1 MRCSV
6 LYIDHTATGK
16 QRRAALVKTRA
27 SAAAIAAGF
36 AKGIKHIKQLVP
48 TFFRDAGA
56 VIRYADADDTL
67 LLRRGEKLD
76 AGMFGGIFD
85 GVVDEV
91 HQHLLDQL
99 GVHIGH
105 QQVIRHVGH
114 NGVAGGVMV

>member
-1 MRCSV
+1 
-6 LYIDHTATGK
+6 
-16 QRRAALVKTRA
+16 
-27 SAAAIAAGF
+27 
-36 AKGIKHIKQLVP
+36 
-48 TFFRDAGA
+48 
-56 VIRYADADDTL
+56 
-67 LLRRGEKLD
+67 
-76 AGMFGGIFD
+76 MFGGIFD